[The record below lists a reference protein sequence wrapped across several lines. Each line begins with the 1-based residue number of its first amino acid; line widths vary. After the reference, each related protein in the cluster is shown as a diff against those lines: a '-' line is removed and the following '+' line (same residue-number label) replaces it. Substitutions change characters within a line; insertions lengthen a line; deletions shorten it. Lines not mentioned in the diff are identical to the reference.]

1 LSDSVKVVPM
11 DRDWSRQ
18 KLSDHWSLGFAELA
32 RIEAKSEA
40 LRLGYAAQ
48 LKFYQIA
55 GRFPSEAAEVPGSA
69 RDYLAEQLGRQ
80 GAELFDYDWSARN
93 GQRHRAEILE
103 FLGVGAFEMGDQDAL
118 REWLEAEICPS
129 DAGLNAALEAIDQW
143 CWSRKVQAPGKLAS
157 QRLIRS
163 ARRRF
168 EEALLNR
175 ISAALALQAAE
186 HMEASLSE
194 PDTRTGFAAMKADPG
209 RIALESLL
217 TAADRLSFVRELGL
231 PRGLL
236 ADVGTPI
243 IERLRRR
250 VAQETAWEMRRH
262 APARRLGLYA
272 IFLMMRQSE
281 ITDGL
286 VDLLLETVHKLDVK
300 AERSTLAALTRDV
313 ERVYG
318 KERLLADIAA
328 AATANPDGTV
338 REVIF
343 PVVGEAKLKAIMAE
357 YKAHGAWD
365 RRVHHTMRGSYA
377 NHYRRMLP
385 ALLEVLEFRSN
396 NTVHRPVLE
405 ALACIRRA
413 RKQRRRLLDARDGV
427 PVDGVIPAKWR
438 EFVIGADGRI
448 NLIDYELCV
457 LKALRERIRAKEIW
471 VVGVNRHRNPDDDLP
486 KDFDRRRVEYYA
498 DLGLSMDA
506 RAFTAAIRTEMEEE
520 LRRLDAELPGNRS
533 VRILW
538 RGANR
543 ISVSPTPPQPEPP
556 GLTALKSE
564 VGRRWP
570 MVALLDLLK
579 EAALDTR
586 FLDAFK
592 TSGERV
598 ALDPETLRRR
608 LLLCLYG
615 LGTNAG
621 LKRVSNG
628 AEDVSYKELLHV
640 HRRFI
645 HADALREA
653 ASRVA
658 NATMAIRNPAIWGE
672 VGTACASDSKKFGA
686 WDRNLMTEWHIR
698 YGGRGVMVYWHVEK
712 RSTCIYSQLK
722 RCSSSEVAAM
732 IEGVLR
738 HCTDLEIRRQY
749 VDSHGQSEVAFAF
762 CKLLGFELAP
772 RLKAIARQ
780 KLCLPRTGM
789 KGELPNLMPILSD
802 VIDWTGIERQYDEMV
817 KHAAAMHRG
826 IADAEAI
833 LRRFARSEIIHPTYK
848 ALAELGRAI
857 KTIFLCR
864 YLRQEALRQEIHEN
878 LNVVENWNSANG
890 FVFFGKGGE
899 VATNRLEDQEISVL
913 ALHLLQ
919 NCLVYVNTRMLQS
932 VLGDPAW
939 AARMTAADHRG
950 LTPLSYAHI
959 NPYGRFEVDLDRRI
973 DFEQKLAA

>member
-1 LSDSVKVVPM
+1 
-11 DRDWSRQ
+11 
-18 KLSDHWSLGFAELA
+18 
-32 RIEAKSEA
+32 
-40 LRLGYAAQ
+40 
-48 LKFYQIA
+48 
-55 GRFPSEAAEVPGSA
+55 
-69 RDYLAEQLGRQ
+69 
-80 GAELFDYDWSARN
+80 
-93 GQRHRAEILE
+93 
-103 FLGVGAFEMGDQDAL
+103 
-118 REWLEAEICPS
+118 
-129 DAGLNAALEAIDQW
+129 
-143 CWSRKVQAPGKLAS
+143 
-157 QRLIRS
+157 
-163 ARRRF
+163 
-168 EEALLNR
+168 
-175 ISAALALQAAE
+175 
-186 HMEASLSE
+186 MEASLNA
-194 PDTRTGFAAMKADPG
+194 PDTTVGFAALKADPG

-217 TAADRLSFVRELGL
+217 KAADRLSFIRRLEL
-231 PRGLL
+231 PRGML
-236 ADVGTPI
+236 AEIGPPV

-250 VAQETAWEMRRH
+250 AAQETAWEMRRH
-262 APARRLGLYA
+262 APARRLSMYA
-272 IFLMMRQSE
+272 VFLMAREAE

-286 VDLLLETVHKLDVK
+286 VDLLLETIHKIDVK
-300 AERSTLAALTRDV
+300 AERSTMAALTRDI
-313 ERVYG
+313 ERVLG
-318 KERLLADIAA
+318 KDRLLAEIAA
-328 AATANPDGTV
+328 AATGDPDGTV
-338 REVIF
+338 RDVIF
-343 PVVGEAKLKAIMAE
+343 PVAGEAKLKAIVME
-357 YKAHGAWD
+357 YKARGAWEQ
-365 RRVHHTMRGSYA
+365 RVHHTMRTSYA

-396 NTVHRPVLE
+396 NMVHRPVLDG
-405 ALACIRRA
+405 LAWIRRA
-413 RKQRRRLLDARDGV
+413 RREGRRLLHVGDGV
-427 PVDGVIPAKWR
+427 PVDGVIPVKWR
-438 EFVIGADGRI
+438 DVVIAAGGRI

-471 VVGVNRHRNPDDDLP
+471 VIGADRHRNPDDDLP
-486 KDFDRRRVEYYA
+486 KDFDARRTEYYA

-506 RAFTAAIRTEMEEE
+506 RAFTAAIKAEMEEE
-520 LRRLDAELPGNRS
+520 LRRLNAELTATGN

-556 GLTALKSE
+556 GLAAVKTE
-564 VGRRWP
+564 VARRWP

-579 EAALDTR
+579 EAALDTG

-598 ALDPETLRRR
+598 ALDPATLQRR

-621 LKRVSNG
+621 LKRVSTG
-628 AEDVSYKELLHV
+628 VEDVSYKELLHV

-645 HADALREA
+645 HAEALRDA
-653 ASRVA
+653 AGRVA
-658 NATMAIRNPAIWGE
+658 NATLAIRNPAIWGE

-698 YGGRGVMVYWHVEK
+698 YGGRGVMIYWHVEK

-772 RLKAIARQ
+772 RLKAIAHQ
-780 KLCLPRTGM
+780 KLCLPRAGM

-802 VIDWTGIERQYDEMV
+802 VIDWTSVERQYDEMV
-817 KHAAAMHRG
+817 KHAVAMRRG
-826 IADAEAI
+826 TADAEAI
-833 LRRFARSEIIHPTYK
+833 LRRFARSEIMHPTYK

-864 YLRQEALRQEIHEN
+864 YLRMEAFRQEIHES
-878 LNVVENWNSANG
+878 LNVVENWNSANS

-932 VLGDPAW
+932 VLGNPAW
-939 AARMTAADHRG
+939 AMRMTPEDHRG
-950 LTPLSYAHI
+950 LTPLSYAHV
-959 NPYGRFEVDLDRRI
+959 NPYGRFEIDLDSRI
-973 DFEQKLAA
+973 DFEQRMAA